1 MKLEITQAG
10 ARIDGKKL
18 EKGAFIE
25 IEGDA
30 IPPSLVNKAVEVRGG
45 KTAITNPATDPVQQP
60 AGGGAEGY
68 AVVDKGKGWFVVAHD
83 GQPVTKSLRADDLAG
98 FDEMSDEDQAAFVEL
113 HKAEA

>member
-18 EKGAFIE
+18 EKGAIIE

-30 IPPSLVNKAVEVRGG
+30 IPASLVNKAVEVKGG
-45 KTAITNPATDPVQQP
+45 KTAITNPKKDPVQQSV
-60 AGGGAEGY
+60 GY

-83 GQPVTKSLRADDLAG
+83 GQNVTKSLRAEDLAG
-98 FDEMSDEDQAAFVEL
+98 FDEMSDEDKAAFVEL